1 MTFTIRLFLAVVAM
15 TVMSVS
21 HAANF
26 DCTKVRSFVEELV
39 CQEPELEALDGAL
52 DTAYRVYISDP
63 KVARLRRVEQRRWLK
78 QRDSCRDR
86 DCVKAK
92 YQSRL
97 KEIKQALDCD
107 SIDDACLIK
116 LGLVPK
122 SYCSNQSELTAD
134 QVAFYN
140 ALSNDD
146 LEGARRVIGRQSD
159 VNFIG
164 PDGWQPLQQAVI
176 RRNVPLVQLLV
187 ENRADPNAFD
197 CRGVTPLEQASVNR
211 DADTAKALLAAGA
224 NPNVGSPLRF
234 AAFHGSVA
242 IATMLLRYGADPNR
256 TLHALDTPPLLS
268 AIRNRRRDMVEFL
281 LDNGANANPPMPYG
295 ITALSDAMWCHA
307 PIPPPEEEQLPIV
320 ELLIRHGAN
329 PNARFRGRP
338 VLWCAMG
345 QGAKRIEALLISVD
359 GKY

>member
-1 MTFTIRLFLAVVAM
+1 MTFTIRLFLAVVAT

-21 HAANF
+21 HAASF
-26 DCTKVRSFVEELV
+26 DCTKARSFVEELL
-39 CQEPELEALDGAL
+39 CQEPELEALDDTL

-63 KVARLRRVEQRRWLK
+63 KVASLRRIEQRRWLK

-97 KEIKQALDCD
+97 KEMKQALGCD

-116 LGLVPK
+116 LGLVPE
-122 SYCSNQSELTAD
+122 SYCSAQVELTAD
-134 QVAFYN
+134 QVALYDV
-140 ALSNDD
+140 LSNEDF
-146 LEGARRVIGRQSD
+146 EGARRVIGRQSD

-164 PDGWQPLQQAVI
+164 PDGWQPLQHAVI
-176 RRNVPLVQLLV
+176 RRNVPLVQLLID
-187 ENRADPNAFD
+187 RGADPNASD
-197 CRGVTPLEQASVNR
+197 CRGVTPLEQASRNSDV
-211 DADTAKALLAAGA
+211 DIVKVLLAAGA
-224 NPNVGSPLRF
+224 RPNVGSPLNF

-242 IATMLLRYGADPNR
+242 VATMLLRHGADPNR

-268 AIRNRRRDMVEFL
+268 AIRNRRRDMVAFL

-295 ITALSDAMWCHA
+295 ITALSAAMWCGT
-307 PIPPPEEEQLPIV
+307 PIPPPEEEQLPII

-329 PNARFRGRP
+329 PNARFGGRS

-345 QGAKRIEALLISVD
+345 QGAKRIEALLISA
-359 GKY
+359 GAKY